1 MRLRSFLIAALG
13 ATAMQAAVA
22 TPPVHP
28 EFHRLATPQNAKRVA
43 TTEKSEATPI
53 VNETRGTLRADGS
66 VELRCEQHASHA
78 HDDHA
83 HAPARKPR

>member
-1 MRLRSFLIAALG
+1 MRLRNLLIAALG
-13 ATAMQAAVA
+13 TAAMQAAAAAPSVQ
-22 TPPVHP
+22 P
-28 EFHRLATPQNAKRVA
+28 EFHRLASPQSAKRVA
-43 TTEKSEATPI
+43 PTAKSEATPV